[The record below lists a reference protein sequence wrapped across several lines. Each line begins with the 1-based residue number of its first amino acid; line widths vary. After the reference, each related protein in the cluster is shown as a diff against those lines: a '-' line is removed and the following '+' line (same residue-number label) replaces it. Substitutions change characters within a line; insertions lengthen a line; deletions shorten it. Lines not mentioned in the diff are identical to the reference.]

1 VLEGNEDTER
11 VTNFKTSHFDS
22 ANLTMTADPLKSAVE
37 AISKN
42 KSYDVVIVCTT
53 DDYQASYWMDRL
65 SRGLFA
71 KEDSSSSEGSSVF
84 PMVLAVSEDWSA
96 GGAGNGLGTLYAY
109 QKACK
114 LALKLHEVDI
124 ADLLNQG
131 KISAALYHTAGKG
144 TRLAPLPA
152 SENNN
157 KPGVKLPVC
166 HEVDGESS
174 PLTVLEAVVRQ
185 TGLYAPSRPGRL
197 SAYWGDQVFI
207 PSSSFEYKPTHH
219 VDILCALGESAP
231 TPEEWTE
238 RGLDKYGV
246 IAVMPSGGAAQ
257 VEKVDHATAVKML
270 ATLGE
275 IKRVGPSLGSFS
287 VSSDILNA
295 LCEEFSAELSSKTGK
310 LDTDPHFWMPLTLP
324 EKEYI
329 SLMGQKGVDAETA
342 SSHHQRMAVMKEK
355 FEKGASSDLGMFGAV
370 DVGDKACWWDYGQ
383 LKLYSKNNIKLIE
396 KDENADLLRQF
407 LGVSSRQ
414 MNSTL
419 GESIS
424 VCSDST
430 IMSCNIKSGKI
441 SSSVLCCVSSPS
453 VEADGAIVVNCTAKK
468 IVAPKGSILY
478 NIVDESDEGIV
489 VGEGDVRVSVMNENG
504 NDMVVK
510 SKLSVCG
517 GHSWKS
523 IVEDNS
529 MTFEAIMIQNSGTD
543 IGAIE
548 KVRKDLYKKTS
559 SSFMED

>member
-1 VLEGNEDTER
+1 M
-11 VTNFKTSHFDS
+11 TS
-22 ANLTMTADPLKSAVE
+22 DPLKSAVE
-37 AISKN
+37 AISTN

-114 LALKLHEVDI
+114 LAQKLHEVDI

-185 TGLYAPSRPGRL
+185 TSLYAPSRPGRL

-329 SLMGQKGVDAETA
+329 SLMGQKGVDVETA

-414 MNSTL
+414 MNSSL

-430 IMSCNIKSGKI
+430 ITSCNIKSGKI

-453 VEADGAIVVNCTAKK
+453 IEADGAIVVNCTAKK

-478 NIVDESDEGIV
+478 NIVDDSDEGIV

-510 SKLSVCG
+510 SNLSVCG
-517 GHSWKS
+517 GNSWKS

-548 KVRKDLYKKTS
+548 KVRKDLFKKTS